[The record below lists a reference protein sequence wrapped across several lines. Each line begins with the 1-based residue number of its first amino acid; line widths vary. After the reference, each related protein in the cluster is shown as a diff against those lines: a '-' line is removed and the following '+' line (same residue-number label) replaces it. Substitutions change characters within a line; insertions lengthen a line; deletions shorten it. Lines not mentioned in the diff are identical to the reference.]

1 MVINIEEELN
11 NPKNWKKTH
20 KKQYDIYLREIKIR
34 RM

>member
-20 KKQYDIYLREIKIR
+20 KKQMMFIKEKLR
-34 RM
+34 

>member
-20 KKQYDIYLREIKIR
+20 KKQTMFIQEELR
-34 RM
+34 